1 MSRPL
6 RIHIIGSTGSGKTY
20 LGQVLSEK
28 LNIKIYELD
37 TVMWSS
43 KVEFSG
49 KNSPDVRDKLLHKI
63 IDNDSWIVEGVYYK
77 WLSDSFSRADVIYY
91 LDTNVLIRHF
101 RIIMRFVKQRIGA
114 ERSIY
119 KQTLR
124 GLIEMLIWNHKFN
137 STNRKEICSFL
148 SPYKDK
154 VIILKTNRQMISLLN
169 EGSEIT

>member
-28 LNIKIYELD
+28 LNIKYYELD

-43 KVEFSG
+43 RVEFSG
-49 KNSPDVRDKLLHKI
+49 KNPPDVRDKLLHKI

-101 RIIMRFVKQRIGA
+101 RIIMRFVKQGIGV

-137 STNRKEICSFL
+137 STNRKEICDFL

-154 VIILKTNRQMISLLN
+154 VIILKTNRKMISLLN
-169 EGSEIT
+169 EGSIII